1 MATKATNKKIKD
13 LKGIKP
19 EKISA
24 DHLKKIQ
31 DTINTLNRAQM
42 EMGSMELKKHEML
55 HQLAVV
61 KDEMNV
67 LQAELQKEYGTVDV
81 NITDGTINYED
92 VKADS

>member
-31 DTINTLNRAQM
+31 DTVSTLNRAQM
-42 EMGSMELKKHEML
+42 EIGSMELKKHEML
-55 HQLAVV
+55 HQLAAV
-61 KDEMNV
+61 KDEMNA
-67 LQAELQKEYGTVDV
+67 LQAELQKEHGTVDI
-81 NITDGTINYED
+81 NIQDGTINYED

>member
-31 DTINTLNRAQM
+31 DTISTLNRAQM
-42 EMGSMELKKHEML
+42 EMGGMELKKHEML

-61 KDEMNV
+61 KDEMNA

-81 NITDGTINYED
+81 NINDGTINYED
-92 VKADS
+92 GKADS